1 MEEKSSKQEKPYESI
16 FDAFRV
22 IAPSSPL
29 LQLET
34 ETPQFF
40 MRTCKYD
47 VINMGGY
54 YSAFPGF
61 PTRLFR
67 GEYKNYP
74 TCKASIYRSNDPDDF
89 IVDELRCLEFKN
101 ILMTFPQVQYAIQ
114 DRMKVDFLALAQ
126 HYELNTRM
134 IDMTSEPEIAAYFAT
149 HQWDNGVAVPVE
161 SGIGCIR
168 GFNAPFLF
176 AQNPKFHMIGL
187 QCFQRPG
194 IQAAYG
200 IEMEPDEDLNHR
212 GWRVFFKQNAEASRL
227 IHLNFHLDEE
237 RMNHAVNSRA
247 ETEADVLSTAGW
259 LFPQEEIADVAKMV
273 KTCKTISRA
282 TVEEYGRPCE
292 AALAGKGIHIVD
304 FPVYTLT
311 DIHRKELEEL
321 YKGRPYGDVQL
332 TARMVVRK

>member
-114 DRMKVDFLALAQ
+114 DRIRW
-126 HYELNTRM
+126 N
-134 IDMTSEPEIAAYFAT
+134 AA
-149 HQWDNGVAVPVE
+149 WG
-161 SGIGCIR
+161 R
-168 GFNAPFLF
+168 APDAAAGLPDRIS
-176 AQNPKFHMIGL
+176 APKSN
-187 QCFQRPG
+187 CC
-194 IQAAYG
+194 AAA
-200 IEMEPDEDLNHR
+200 PR
-212 GWRVFFKQNAEASRL
+212 S
-227 IHLNFHLDEE
+227 
-237 RMNHAVNSRA
+237 
-247 ETEADVLSTAGW
+247 
-259 LFPQEEIADVAKMV
+259 
-273 KTCKTISRA
+273 
-282 TVEEYGRPCE
+282 
-292 AALAGKGIHIVD
+292 
-304 FPVYTLT
+304 
-311 DIHRKELEEL
+311 
-321 YKGRPYGDVQL
+321 
-332 TARMVVRK
+332 